1 MLQDDNYS
9 ETSKKIIGQTLS
21 SAGIDAERQ
30 KKEFEL
36 AIKKQKIWDEI
47 NTYINKNWHFHLI
60 DLLTREKLF
69 FNQARSD
76 DETLNQTLEEIEIFA
91 KQKIDEIKKRF
102 PIFMETAFKNFKIP
116 LDKESRHPKYSLKN
130 GFFKVEIDEYKGIA
144 KISDSEGTLVDMP
157 TDIEAIAESL
167 LKEHT
172 RIFERPFEG
181 IKFFRML
188 RRNYCWL
195 INNEKLSD
203 GDSIPIRKIT
213 SRLGK
218 NEKGFRTDEFV
229 IDLSVLSEKGP
240 FEVEGYRIDLQQTR
254 DTNKGILLQTS
265 MNRSFIGFITF
276 RKVG

>member
-9 ETSKKIIGQTLS
+9 ETSKKIIGQILS

-30 KKEFEL
+30 KKEFEI

-47 NTYINKNWHFHLI
+47 NSYINKNWHFHVI
-60 DLLTREKLF
+60 HLLTREKLF
-69 FNQARSD
+69 FIEARSD
-76 DETLNQTLEEIEIFA
+76 NPTLNQILDEIENFA
-91 KQKIDEIKKRF
+91 KQKTDEIKKRF

-116 LDKESRHPKYSLKN
+116 LDKDSRHPGYTLKN
-130 GFFKVEIDEYKGIA
+130 GFFKVTIDEYKGIA
-144 KISDSEGTLVDMP
+144 KISDSEGTLVDIP
-157 TDIEAIAESL
+157 ADIEAISESL
-167 LKEHT
+167 LKEYT
-172 RIFERPFEG
+172 RIFERPYEG

-195 INNEKLSD
+195 INNEKMSD

-254 DTNKGILLQTS
+254 DTNKGILLHTS
-265 MNRSFIGFITF
+265 MNRSYIGFITF

>member
-144 KISDSEGTLVDMP
+144 KISDSEG
-157 TDIEAIAESL
+157 
-167 LKEHT
+167 
-172 RIFERPFEG
+172 
-181 IKFFRML
+181 
-188 RRNYCWL
+188 
-195 INNEKLSD
+195 
-203 GDSIPIRKIT
+203 RK
-213 SRLGK
+213 
-218 NEKGFRTDEFV
+218 
-229 IDLSVLSEKGP
+229 SV
-240 FEVEGYRIDLQQTR
+240 V
-254 DTNKGILLQTS
+254 
-265 MNRSFIGFITF
+265 
-276 RKVG
+276 